1 MRCTASLYDLY
12 WHTTE
17 KSVEEEGRSNMAA
30 DSADNDVINGD
41 KERWD
46 EYDDDYDSSGNV
58 IIGGTLSIT
67 VYQNS

>member
-1 MRCTASLYDLY
+1 
-12 WHTTE
+12 
-17 KSVEEEGRSNMAA
+17 MAA

-58 IIGGTLSIT
+58 IIGGTQSVT
-67 VYQNS
+67 VVNAVRFTRPLTYSSLNHKRMRQ

>member
-1 MRCTASLYDLY
+1 
-12 WHTTE
+12 
-17 KSVEEEGRSNMAA
+17 MAA

-58 IIGGTLSIT
+58 IIGGTRYHSLSQLLT
-67 VYQNS
+67 RLELLFFTRPLTYSSLNYDRMRQ